1 MRGVN
6 PRQPMI
12 RFMNDRELDDI
23 HLASLEIL
31 DRTGLNV
38 HHAEA
43 QRLLARAGARMDGV
57 RARIPAH
64 LVKRALETAPERI
77 VLCRRTGERTM
88 PLEGNKTY
96 FGTGSDLK
104 YTLDHETGERRPS
117 VLADVARAARV
128 SDALDNID
136 FVMSFGLAG
145 DRPPQVQDVAHFAAM
160 VENTSKPL
168 VLTQFEGQ
176 ASLGRIHRLA
186 AAIAGGE
193 AALRR
198 SPFFALYGQF
208 VSPLQHDEN
217 ALARLLFCADKEIA
231 IIYIPT
237 IMAGATGPVTMAG
250 ALALGNAEALAGLVI
265 HQLHRPGAPFI
276 YGGCVCPFDM
286 RVAGIAYGA
295 PEWHMASAI
304 LAQLARRY
312 RLPVFSTAGCT
323 DSKLVDEQAVMEGTY
338 SLLLAGLSGANLI
351 HDVGYL
357 ESGLTGSLVYLTLM
371 DEATAMVRRT
381 LRNFTVDSD
390 SLGVDVVDKVGPGGH
405 FLEEA
410 HTLKHFRDECW
421 YPVLLD
427 RQKFDGWQAQGA
439 PTMQMR
445 ALERLHHILHSHRPA
460 PLPEAAK
467 SLICEST
474 GGI

>member
-1 MRGVN
+1 MTSIN
-6 PRQPMI
+6 PRQPMV
-12 RFMNDRELDDI
+12 RFFNERELDEI
-23 HLASLEIL
+23 HFASLEIL
-31 DRTGLNV
+31 ERTGLNV
-38 HHAEA
+38 HHREA
-43 QRLLARAGARMDGV
+43 QELLARAGARLDGV
-57 RARIPAH
+57 RARIPSH
-64 LVKRALETAPERI
+64 LAKRAIESAPER
-77 VLCRRTGERTM
+77 VLLCKRTGERSLF
-88 PLEGNKTY
+88 LEGNKTY

-117 VLADVARAARV
+117 VLIDVERAALV
-128 SDALDNID
+128 SDALENID
-136 FVMSFGLAG
+136 FVMSFGLAS
-145 DRPPQVQDVAHFAAM
+145 DRPPELQDACHFAAM
-160 VENTSKPL
+160 LRNTTKPL
-168 VLTQFEGQ
+168 VITQFEGRE
-176 ASLGRIHRLA
+176 ALDRIYDIA
-186 AAIAGGE
+186 VAVAGGE
-193 AALRR
+193 AALRQ
-198 SPFFALYGQF
+198 SPFFAVYGQF

-217 ALARLLFCADKEIA
+217 ALARLLFCADKEIP

-265 HQLHRPGAPFI
+265 HQLRRPGAPFI

-304 LAQLARRY
+304 LSQLSLRS

-323 DSKLVDEQAVMEGTY
+323 DSKLIDEQAIMEGTY

-381 LRNFTVDSD
+381 LRNFTVDAA
-390 SLGVDVVDKVGPGGH
+390 SLAVDLVDKVGPGGH
-405 FLEEA
+405 FLEEE
-410 HTLKHFRDECW
+410 HTLRRFRDETW
-421 YPVLLD
+421 YPSLLD

-445 ALERLHHILHSHRPA
+445 ALKRIHGILHSHRPA
-460 PLPEAAK
+460 PLPAQGER
-467 SLICEST
+467 LIRDLT
-474 GGI
+474 GGA